1 MTLKRRN
8 CGTGHTY
15 TLDDRKVKGVTTLIK
30 LGYPAPGLIGW
41 TGKVVAQFVADADPD
56 ELAAMR
62 TLGRDP
68 MIAALRALPFADRN
82 AKATRGNVVHHLA
95 ERLCRGDLLEYGTGR
110 DIPPELEGHVES
122 VLAFLDQWHPVPV
135 LTETVI
141 GNRWVPYA
149 GTLDMVA
156 DIPGHGRVLLDY
168 KTGDSGIWPETVLQ
182 LAAYRYADFYL
193 GTDGHTEVPMSEVGI
208 EHTWAVWVRADGYDV
223 VPLDTGPDV
232 DTSPAMRA
240 FRGAAYTARRVDTI
254 PDLIGEPLTAPIAV
268 TA

>member
-1 MTLKRRN
+1 MTLVRRN

-15 TLDDRKVKGVTTLIK
+15 TLDDKKVKGVTTLIK

-41 TGKVVAQFVADADPD
+41 TGKVVAQFVADADES
-56 ELAAMR
+56 ELAALR

-82 AKATRGNVVHHLA
+82 KAARRGSTVHTLA
-95 ERLCRGDLLEYGTGR
+95 ERLARGEQLVYGV
-110 DIPPELEGHVES
+110 DIDPELEGHVES
-122 VLAFLDQWHPVPV
+122 VAAFLDQWHPQPV

-182 LAAYRYADFYL
+182 LAAYRYADFYV
-193 GTDGHTEVPMSEVGI
+193 GTDGTTEMPMTEVGI
-208 EHTWAVWVRADGYDV
+208 ERTYAVWVRADGYDV
-223 VPLDTGPDV
+223 IPLDTGPDR
-232 DTSPAMRA
+232 DTSPAFTA
-240 FRGAAYTARRVDTI
+240 FRGAAYTARRVDDI
-254 PDLIGEPLTAPIAV
+254 PGLIGPPLLTPTAVA
-268 TA
+268 A